1 MSNGWC
7 GARRV
12 YAEGVDEWVI
22 GQKLMCMLC
31 KHEHDKAQEALN
43 ELNELDEELDEE
55 MDKNEEVATARAA
68 VKAASYVYRSYNSIS
83 MKIYAERYAWCG

>member
-1 MSNGWC
+1 
-7 GARRV
+7 
-12 YAEGVDEWVI
+12 
-22 GQKLMCMLC
+22 MLC

-43 ELNELDEELDEE
+43 ELNELNEELDEE